1 MHGSDEEPQQVQHE
15 ARVNQRRHEPV
26 PASHQADG
34 DEPAPTRG
42 EPRAAHDE
50 RPAARS
56 DEPPQRDKAIRDM
69 MGGPAPQ
76 VMCGH
81 PGDAKSRQ
89 RTMRRVRALG

>member
-15 ARVNQRRHEPV
+15 AWVNQRRHEPV

-34 DEPAPTRG
+34 DEPAPTRDK
-42 EPRAAHDE
+42 PRAAHDE

-76 VMCGH
+76 
-81 PGDAKSRQ
+81 GDVPDAPATQIAAADNEEGQGPR
-89 RTMRRVRALG
+89 